1 MIVRGVVDG
10 GFMKHYFLKLKGGG
24 GGCSRAGGG
33 VGGVTYEN
41 GMSSSN
47 CIITF
52 NLPPCFNYKI

>member
-1 MIVRGVVDG
+1 VAEAGVIVRGVVDG

-41 GMSSSN
+41 GMSS
-47 CIITF
+47 
-52 NLPPCFNYKI
+52 